1 MTRLTALAVI
11 AQAAP
16 ADSTDVVQIF
26 LTAGVAGAVLIA
38 AITGFIFFK
47 PERTQLLETVAEL
60 RTVNERYVELHHN
73 TTLPTLHSAL
83 SQLEAVEKTLKALT
97 KAWEEEAR
105 TSTEVIHRLE
115 ALERQVGSFEGRL
128 R

>member
-1 MTRLTALAVI
+1 M
-11 AQAAP
+11 
-16 ADSTDVVQIF
+16 
-26 LTAGVAGAVLIA
+26 LIA

-47 PERTQLLETVAEL
+47 PERTQLLETVTEL

-97 KAWEEEAR
+97 HAWEEEAR
-105 TSTEVIHRLE
+105 TSTEVIRRLE
-115 ALERQVGSFEGRL
+115 ALERQFGSFEGRL